1 MNNLNTSFF
10 HERLLSFEDGAYDVL
25 YDDNRY
31 LFRKET
37 LLNGK
42 LIKVYAEELGN
53 TNFISLNYYPQ
64 TASGLLKPCEM
75 PDEKVI
81 DFVTRCHIVYDSSG
95 SIVCPTIFKQ
105 SE

>member
-1 MNNLNTSFF
+1 MKDLNHSFF

-25 YDDNRY
+25 YDKKRY
-31 LFRKET
+31 LFRKESH
-37 LLNGK
+37 LDGK

-64 TASGLLKPCEM
+64 TANGLLKPCEM

-81 DFVTRCHIVYDSSG
+81 DFVLRCHLIYSNSKN
-95 SIVCPTIFKQ
+95 IVCSATFK
-105 SE
+105 

>member
-1 MNNLNTSFF
+1 MKDLNHSFF

-25 YDDNRY
+25 YDNKRY
-31 LFRKET
+31 LFRKESH
-37 LLNGK
+37 LDGK

-64 TASGLLKPCEM
+64 TANGLLKPCEM

-81 DFVTRCHIVYDSSG
+81 DFVLRCHLIYSNSKN
-95 SIVCPTIFKQ
+95 IVCSATFK
-105 SE
+105 

>member
-1 MNNLNTSFF
+1 MKNLSTTFF
-10 HERLLSFEDGAYDVL
+10 HERLLSFEDGAYDVIF
-25 YDDNRY
+25 DDKRY

-37 LLNGK
+37 HLGGK
-42 LIKVYAEELGN
+42 LIKVYAEELGD

-64 TASGLLKPCEM
+64 TANGLLKPCEM

-81 DFVTRCHIVYDSSG
+81 DFISRCHLVYDNG
-95 SIVCPTIFKQ
+95 VSIVCPTTFKQ